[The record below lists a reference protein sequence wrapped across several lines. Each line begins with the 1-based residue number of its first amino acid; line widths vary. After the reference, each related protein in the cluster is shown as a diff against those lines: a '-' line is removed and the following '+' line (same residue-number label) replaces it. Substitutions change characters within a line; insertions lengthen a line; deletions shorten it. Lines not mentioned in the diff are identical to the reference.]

1 MSPISSASHSTTH
14 ADEVRQRRTQQE
26 QTRLN
31 QIHQRTQTPTKSQP
45 VMMRGSAGAAKNP
58 RTTRQPARNNVRRQY
73 YYSLDASGVEVRLPS
88 IPLVNP
94 GWRMVSGMLVVIMLI
109 GMFMMLGSSMFEV
122 SSLNITGLQRL
133 SITDVETALKLTGTN
148 ALDLHPEEI
157 QAQVS
162 ALFPELADVQVHVGL
177 PAKVAISVRERQP
190 IVAWQM
196 PEQTVWVD
204 PEGVILPARGEVTGL
219 IALQADG
226 LPELS
231 APTAAE
237 DASQAAAETTA
248 SDMLAALKAPV
259 TTVEGSR
266 MDLNL
271 LAALLNLSTRV
282 PEGTA
287 LAYST
292 TDGLGWQ
299 DARGWKVYI
308 GNDLDNLETKLTE
321 YEAIVQQ
328 LTERGITP
336 VMISVEH
343 LSAPFFRTE

>member
-1 MSPISSASHSTTH
+1 MSPISAATHSNSH
-14 ADEVRQRRTQQE
+14 ADQVRQRRTQQE
-26 QTRLN
+26 QTRMS
-31 QIHQRTQTPTKSQP
+31 QINQRTHTPVKSQP
-45 VMMRGSAGAAKNP
+45 VMTRGSAAAVKTSRP
-58 RTTRQPARNNVRRQY
+58 VRQNAKSNVRRQY

-94 GWRMVSGMLVVIMLI
+94 GWRMVSGMLVVILLI
-109 GMFMMLGSSMFEV
+109 GIFLMSSSSMFEV

-133 SITDVETALKLTGTN
+133 NVTDVETALKLTGTA
-148 ALDLHPEEI
+148 ALDLHPDEI
-157 QAQVS
+157 KAQVT
-162 ALFPELADVQVHVGL
+162 ALFPELTDVQVHVGL
-177 PAKVAISVRERQP
+177 PAKVEISVRERQP

-204 PEGVILPARGEVTGL
+204 PEGVVIPVRGEAAGL
-219 IALQADG
+219 ITLQADG
-226 LPELS
+226 LPELV
-231 APTAAE
+231 APSAAE
-237 DASQAAAETTA
+237 DSSAASAESTAA
-248 SDMLAALKAPV
+248 SMLASLKAPV

-271 LAALLNLSTRV
+271 LAATLNLSTRV
-282 PEGTA
+282 PEGTV

-299 DARGWKVYI
+299 DTRGWKVYI
-308 GNDLDNLETKLTE
+308 GNDLGNLETKLTE